1 MTAVTTIRETR
12 DRRAAHDSLVPRERS
27 LRAAVSLRLGVALR
41 RRRAL
46 WEGRGTRRRLR
57 ATGKDAARTLGL
69 DDLHELLHRYERPRL
84 FSYSAE
90 AFVARGEE
98 RAAFLDALP
107 APSGGRG
114 AGRRSLEIGCMDG
127 MVSAG
132 LARRGWDAIAID
144 PASDAFDQRARDAGA
159 SLRCMH
165 AEALE
170 LPDDSIDLAFS
181 YDAFEHVAD
190 PAVAFR
196 EVLRVVSPGGLV
208 YLNFGPLYNSRL
220 GLHAYRQIPIPFCQF
235 LFDRET
241 LDAYCRE
248 NELRPIKYEQLNGW
262 PLARF
267 RAVWRDERARMR
279 TLRYVETFSSDGM
292 DLVERYPELF
302 RRDGLDYEELACENI
317 EALFE
322 VRT

>member
-12 DRRAAHDSLVPRERS
+12 ARSGAHDSLVPIERS
-27 LRAAVSLRLGVALR
+27 LRAAVALPLGVAVR

-46 WEGRGTRRRLR
+46 WEGRSTRRRLR
-57 ATGKDAARTLGL
+57 GAVRNDARPLGR
-69 DDLHELLHRYERPRL
+69 DDLHELLRRYERPRL

-90 AFVARGEE
+90 DFVARGEE

-107 APSGGRG
+107 APSGGWG
-114 AGRRSLEIGCMDG
+114 ARRSLEIGCMDG

-165 AEALE
+165 AEALD

-196 EVLRVVSPGGLV
+196 EVLRVVRPGGLV

-262 PLARF
+262 SLARF
-267 RAVWRDERARMR
+267 RALWREERAHMR
-279 TLRYVETFSSDGM
+279 PLRYVETFSSEGM

-322 VRT
+322 VRS